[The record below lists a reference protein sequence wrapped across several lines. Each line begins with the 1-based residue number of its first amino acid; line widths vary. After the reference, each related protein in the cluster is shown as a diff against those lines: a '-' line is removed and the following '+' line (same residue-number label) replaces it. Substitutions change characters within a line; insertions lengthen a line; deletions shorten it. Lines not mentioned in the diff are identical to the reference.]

1 MKHPM
6 KSMAYAAL
14 LTAFGFAGCASQK
27 QFEQNPPFVVSDP
40 TVQTNASGREEGGVF
55 TELSFRFTAEDPQG
69 IELDSLYFRGRIL
82 KPVLTDTETGVVLS
96 ARYAA
101 VSLTKPDLTMHA
113 DSLREVGNQP
123 PVPLPDGRP
132 FPFELKRDEAVLSY
146 RLKAESGSRYYRITG
161 IVEKPARALPGRPH

>member
-1 MKHPM
+1 MR
-6 KSMAYAAL
+6 SLAYAAL
-14 LTAFGFAGCASQK
+14 LTAFGLAGCASQK

-40 TVQTNASGREEGGVF
+40 TVHMVAAGREEGGVF

-69 IELDSLYFRGRIL
+69 IEPDSLYFRGRVL
-82 KPVLTDTETGVVLS
+82 KPVLTETETGVVIS

-101 VSLTKPDLTMHA
+101 APLMKPDFTMHA

-123 PVPLPDGRP
+123 PAPLPDTRP

-146 RLKAESGSRYYRITG
+146 RLKAAPGLRYYRISG